1 MAEKY
6 HEKRDEIADFIKN
19 SSQLLA
25 DMNFLFQYG
34 RWRLDYGMTQWK
46 DVDHK
51 PQFDSLG
58 RTPSYPYGEKDFYV
72 RASSNLWYLTM
83 WRFYPSL
90 NEMYYSLLLAEV
102 KAFEKTQSFAFNKG
116 MIYANLG
123 VAQSAQMKLDEG
135 FANILKALIEDSPYS
150 ENTPEYNLRRRDL
163 FTQFEILYVKNRLQ
177 TIISALGIAG
187 VSRPEQ
193 FVTSFLDALNDDQ
206 RVFFDC
212 TFARIL
218 QNQDIWKDKE
228 NSFTAGRLLAYTQDF
243 CLFNEDLLKSKL
255 SQTELRSR
263 PRWEL
268 AGLIAAKFS
277 GIDLNSCSAAQ
288 MSDLDAK
295 LPSELSRQNDRER
308 CLRILLM
315 LRNYSSHNVKGG
327 TGANYFYSQYNE
339 ILAELVRS
347 TCYITL
353 LPTPP

>member
-6 HEKRDEIADFIKN
+6 HEKSDEIADFIKN

-34 RWRLDYGMTQWK
+34 QWRLSYGMTQWK

-51 PQFDSLG
+51 PPFSSLG
-58 RTPSYPYGEKDFYV
+58 HTPPYPYVEKDYYV
-72 RASSNLWYLTM
+72 RSSSNLWYLTM

-90 NEMYYSLLLAEV
+90 NEMYYNVLLAQV
-102 KAFEKTQSFAFNKG
+102 KAFEKTQNFTFNKG

-163 FTQFEILYVKNRLQ
+163 FTQFEILYVKTRLQ
-177 TIISALGIAG
+177 TIISTLGIA
-187 VSRPEQ
+187 VVPNPEQ
-193 FVTSFLDALNDDQ
+193 FVTTFLDSLNDDQ
-206 RVFFDC
+206 RVFFNC
-212 TFARIL
+212 TFARIF
-218 QNQDIWKDKE
+218 QNWDIWKDKE

-243 CLFNEDLLKSKL
+243 CLFNEDLLKSKM

-263 PRWEL
+263 RWKL
-268 AGLIAAKFS
+268 AGLIAAKFP
-277 GIDLNSCSAAQ
+277 GIDVSSSSAAQ
-288 MSDLDAK
+288 MSDLDTK
-295 LPSELSRQNDRER
+295 LPLELTRQNDQEK

-315 LRNYSSHNVKGG
+315 IRNYSSHNLEGG
-327 TGANYFYSQYNE
+327 TTANYFYSHYSE

-353 LPTPP
+353 LPAPQ